1 MGNEDEGQD
10 QTVENE
16 GQEDQNPVAEESADQ
31 EQPKLNGAW
40 DELLSVVPSSLHSQ
54 VTPHLQ
60 KWDSNF
66 QKKINEE
73 RQKYE
78 PYKDFLEN
86 QVAPEQIN
94 YSLNLLRAVDERPA
108 EVISAIREYAKQKG
122 ISLEE
127 AVEEVSDK
135 AEEENED
142 DPIMSH
148 PKFKEMQA
156 QLESVAH
163 ILVQQQEAEAQ
174 EEEDAQLESEL
185 ADLQK
190 KYGDFDTDWVLTKA
204 ISTED
209 TNLEN
214 HVKAYKEFE
223 NGILAK
229 QRKPGPKV
237 MGGGG
242 SAPNQKIEPKDMDAS
257 QRRKYMATLLEN
269 AHRESS

>member
-1 MGNEDEGQD
+1 MDPEENGQD
-10 QTVENE
+10 QQVENPE
-16 GQEDQNPVAEESADQ
+16 GQENPVAEGTTEQ
-31 EQPKLNGAW
+31 EQPKQNGAW

-66 QKKINEE
+66 QKKINEVH
-73 RQKYE
+73 QKYE

-86 QVAPEQIN
+86 DVKPEQIN

-108 EVISAIREYAKQKG
+108 EVITAIREYAKQRG

-127 AVEEVSDK
+127 AVEEVT
-135 AEEENED
+135 EGQQPEENED

-148 PKFKEMQA
+148 PEFKKMQSLVETMA
-156 QLESVAH
+156 QS
-163 ILVQQQEAEAQ
+163 LVQQQEAAAQ
-174 EEEDAQLESEL
+174 EEEDAELEEEL
-185 ADLQK
+185 AGLKK
-190 KYGDFDTDWVLTKA
+190 KYGDFDVDWVLTKA
-204 ISTED
+204 VSTED

-214 HVKAYKEFE
+214 HVKAYQEFV
-223 NGILAK
+223 NGILSQ

-242 SAPNQKIEPKDMDAS
+242 SAPTQELKPKDMDAS
-257 QRRKYMATLLEN
+257 QRRQYMATLLEA